1 MSFFMGMEMV
11 KNILVLMM
19 MMETLFRT
27 MMIILMLMM
36 MTPGM
41 RCPVHG
47 RGCRD
52 RHQER
57 KRSELGSDTEALQRL
72 PMVTMVLELKDNHL
86 HCDTCDTCDS

>member
-1 MSFFMGMEMV
+1 MGREMV

-19 MMETLFRT
+19 MMMETLFMT
-27 MMIILMLMM
+27 MMM

-72 PMVTMVLELKDNHL
+72 SMVTMVLELKDNHL
-86 HCDTCDTCDS
+86 HM

>member
-11 KNILVLMM
+11 KNILMMM
-19 MMETLFRT
+19 MMETFFRT
-27 MMIILMLMM
+27 MMMIWVMIMM

-72 PMVTMVLELKDNHL
+72 PMVAMVLELKDNHL
-86 HCDTCDTCDS
+86 HM

>member
-11 KNILVLMM
+11 KNILMMM
-19 MMETLFRT
+19 MMETFFRT
-27 MMIILMLMM
+27 MMMIWVMIMM

-72 PMVTMVLELKDNHL
+72 SMVTMVLELKDNHL
-86 HCDTCDTCDS
+86 HM

>member
-27 MMIILMLMM
+27 MMMIWVMMMM

-72 PMVTMVLELKDNHL
+72 SMVTMVLELKDNHL
-86 HCDTCDTCDS
+86 HM

>member
-19 MMETLFRT
+19 MMMETLFRT
-27 MMIILMLMM
+27 MMMIWVMM

-72 PMVTMVLELKDNHL
+72 PMVAMVLELKDNHL
-86 HCDTCDTCDS
+86 HM